1 MFAVTVFYPLAGGK
15 KFDLDYYMNSH
26 VPLVKELL
34 EPMGLRQTR
43 ILRGVP
49 SGGQDAEFGVMAALF
64 FDDETSLMAALAEHG
79 PRTQADIPNFT
90 DATPHIQISEVLQEA

>member
-1 MFAVTVFYPLAGGK
+1 MYAVTVFYPLSGGAR
-15 KFDLDYYMNSH
+15 FDLDYYMNKH

-49 SGGQDAEFGVMAALF
+49 SGGQDPEFGVMAALF
-64 FDDETSLMAALAEHG
+64 FDDEASLMAALAAHG
-79 PRTQADIPNFT
+79 PVTQADIPNFT
-90 DATPHIQISEVLQEA
+90 DAVPHIQFSEVLQDA